1 MILCLAVSLEHRLV
15 TDGQRDRHMT
25 TANTLL
31 ASVTQ
36 VRSIPAAIQQ
46 QKKLHQLM
54 ICGGQQ

>member
-1 MILCLAVSLEHRLV
+1 
-15 TDGQRDRHMT
+15 MT